1 MRCWHL
7 TAGNRPGVCALPRY
21 VAGRRGKSAPNYPEP
36 ERLRLEI
43 PIFGKTKIAP
53 FLEASMNTP
62 HHWVGAAFS
71 MPNSSTKS
79 VGRSASFGLLIA
91 TTATTL
97 LCGSG
102 AAHSGPCTSQI
113 EQLERQIGH
122 ASSSAKSSPTAP
134 QSIEAQLHHQPTPE
148 TVRNAERKANA
159 DAAAVLQRARQ
170 ADTDDNPAACA
181 KALDEAKR
189 YWFIRA

>member
-1 MRCWHL
+1 
-7 TAGNRPGVCALPRY
+7 
-21 VAGRRGKSAPNYPEP
+21 
-36 ERLRLEI
+36 
-43 PIFGKTKIAP
+43 
-53 FLEASMNTP
+53 MNTP
-62 HHWVGAAFS
+62 RHWIGAAFS
-71 MPNSSTKS
+71 MPNSKS

-91 TTATTL
+91 TTAATL

-102 AAHSGPCTSQI
+102 AAHSWPCTSQI
-113 EQLERQIGH
+113 EELERQIGH
-122 ASSSAKSSPTAP
+122 ASPSAKIGPSAP

-159 DAAAVLQRARQ
+159 DAAAALQRARQ

-189 YWFIRA
+189 RWSVPA

>member
-1 MRCWHL
+1 MRRWHL

-21 VAGRRGKSAPNYPEP
+21 VAGRRNKSTPNYPEP
-36 ERLRLEI
+36 EAAQAGEPNVRQNKSR
-43 PIFGKTKIAP
+43 A
-53 FLEASMNTP
+53 FLEAGMNTP
-62 HHWVGAAFS
+62 RHWIGAAFS
-71 MPNSSTKS
+71 MPNSKS
-79 VGRSASFGLLIA
+79 VGGSASFGLLIA
-91 TTATTL
+91 TTAATL

-113 EQLERQIGH
+113 EELERQIGH
-122 ASSSAKSSPTAP
+122 ASSSAKSGPSAA

-159 DAAAVLQRARQ
+159 DAAAALQRARQ
-170 ADTDDNPAACA
+170 ADTDENPAACA

-189 YWFIRA
+189 YWFIPA